1 MRFMTYLFHRACPIK
16 SKKLLLLVTSCL
28 IVAGCSSSGPKTNTV
43 SETAQT
49 SKTIG
54 SSEFRESSLFSI
66 YNQWQGVPYRLGGT
80 SKNGI
85 DCSAFVQIAYRDAW
99 QLPLPRTTK
108 LQSKIGNNIN
118 YKDAKYGDLVFFKTS
133 RSTNHVG
140 VYLGNSR
147 FMHASTSK
155 GVIISRLD
163 NPYWASKFWQFRR
176 VDTQIYWD
184 FER

>member
-1 MRFMTYLFHRACPIK
+1 MMIK
-16 SKKLLLLVTSCL
+16 QILLLLAGCSI
-28 IVAGCSSSGPKTNTV
+28 IVGCSSSGGNTTTSAEATQTTSSIGT
-43 SETAQT
+43 SE
-49 SKTIG
+49 
-54 SSEFRESSLFSI
+54 RHESSLFSI

-108 LQSKIGNNIN
+108 MQSKVGDNVN
-118 YKDAKYGDLVFFKTS
+118 YEDAKYGDLVFFKTS
-133 RSTNHVG
+133 RTTNHVG

-176 VDTQIYWD
+176 VDAQTY
-184 FER
+184 

>member
-1 MRFMTYLFHRACPIK
+1 MTYLFQIFQSVLNKRNEFAVII
-16 SKKLLLLVTSCL
+16 CL
-28 IVAGCSSSGPKTNTV
+28 ISAGCSSSGVQNHQPKVDTKQMRYQQNV
-43 SETAQT
+43 SDSA
-49 SKTIG
+49 K
-54 SSEFRESSLFSI
+54 REASFFSI

-80 SKNGI
+80 NKNGI

-108 LQSKIGNNIN
+108 MQSKMGENIN
-118 YKDAKYGDLVFFKTS
+118 YSDAKYGDLIFFKTS
-133 RSTNHVG
+133 KITNHVG

-155 GVIISRLD
+155 GVIISRID

-176 VDTQIYWD
+176 VDNQS
-184 FER
+184 F

>member
-1 MRFMTYLFHRACPIK
+1 MTNLFQTIQLISGRQALNLV
-16 SKKLLLLVTSCL
+16 LLCMTITGCTSTN
-28 IVAGCSSSGPKTNTV
+28 ISSSSDTEIQIKEELDSV
-43 SETAQT
+43 AQQEA
-49 SKTIG
+49 S
-54 SSEFRESSLFSI
+54 FFSV

-80 SKNGI
+80 NKDGI

-108 LQSKIGNNIN
+108 MQSKIGENIK
-118 YKDAKYGDLVFFKTS
+118 YKEAKYGDLVFFKIS

-176 VDTQIYWD
+176 LDD
-184 FER
+184 MPF

>member
-1 MRFMTYLFHRACPIK
+1 MLIK
-16 SKKLLLLVTSCL
+16 RISFLLT
-28 IVAGCSSSGPKTNTV
+28 IFATIAGCSTPSSNMTRSAEQTQTLTN
-43 SETAQT
+43 
-49 SKTIG
+49 ID
-54 SSEFRESSLFSI
+54 SSEVRESSLFSI

-80 SKNGI
+80 NKNGI

-99 QLPLPRTTK
+99 QLPLPRTTNM
-108 LQSKIGNNIN
+108 QSKIGNTIH
-118 YKDAKYGDLVFFKTS
+118 YKDAQYGDLVFFKTS
-133 RSTNHVG
+133 KSTNHVG

-176 VDTQIYWD
+176 VDAQTY
-184 FER
+184 

>member
-1 MRFMTYLFHRACPIK
+1 MMIK
-16 SKKLLLLVTSCL
+16 QILLLLAGCSI
-28 IVAGCSSSGPKTNTV
+28 IVGCSSSGGNTTTSAGATQTTSSIGT
-43 SETAQT
+43 SE
-49 SKTIG
+49 
-54 SSEFRESSLFSI
+54 RHESSLFSI

-108 LQSKIGNNIN
+108 MQSKVGDNVN
-118 YKDAKYGDLVFFKTS
+118 YEDAKYGDLVFFKTS
-133 RSTNHVG
+133 RTTNHVG

-176 VDTQIYWD
+176 VDAQTY
-184 FER
+184 